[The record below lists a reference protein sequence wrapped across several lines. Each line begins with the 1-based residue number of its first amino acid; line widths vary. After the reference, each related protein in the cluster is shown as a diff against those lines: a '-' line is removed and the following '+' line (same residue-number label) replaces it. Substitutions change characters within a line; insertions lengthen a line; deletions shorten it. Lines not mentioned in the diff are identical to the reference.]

1 MAGSVNKVILVGN
14 LGADPEIRALE
25 SGQKVARLSLATN
38 RSYNNRDGQ
47 RVDETEWHRVEVWG
61 RLAEIAEKYLNKG
74 RTIYIEGRI
83 RTRKWTDQN
92 NIEKYTT
99 EIVGETLTM
108 LGNREDSRPANQPQS
123 NQPLQA
129 TPPTSQ
135 PAPAQPV
142 AAPAT
147 PTATAEEGDLP
158 F

>member
-1 MAGSVNKVILVGN
+1 MAGSVNKVILIGN

-25 SGQKVARLSLATN
+25 GGQKVARLSLATN

-47 RVDETEWHRVEVWG
+47 RVDETEWHRVEIWG
-61 RLAEIAEKYLNKG
+61 RLAEVAEKYLSKG
-74 RTIYIEGRI
+74 RTVYIEGRI

-92 NIEKYTT
+92 NIERYTT

-108 LGNREDSRPANQPQS
+108 LGNREEGRPAAAPQAA
-123 NQPLQA
+123 QPLQS

-142 AAPAT
+142 AAA
-147 PTATAEEGDLP
+147 AQEEDDLP

>member
-92 NIEKYTT
+92 NIEKYST

-108 LGNREDSRPANQPQS
+108 LGNRDDARPAPQPQA
-123 NQPLQA
+123 NQPLQSA
-129 TPPTSQ
+129 PPTSQ
-135 PAPAQPV
+135 PAPTQPV
-142 AAPAT
+142 AAPA
-147 PTATAEEGDLP
+147 AEEDDLP

>member
-25 SGQKVARLSLATN
+25 SGQKVARISLATN

-74 RTIYIEGRI
+74 RTIYVEGRI

-108 LGNREDSRPANQPQS
+108 LGNRDDARPAGQPQT

-135 PAPAQPV
+135 AAPAQPV
-142 AAPAT
+142 AAPA
-147 PTATAEEGDLP
+147 AASAEEDDLP

>member
-74 RTIYIEGRI
+74 RTIYVEGRI

-108 LGNREDSRPANQPQS
+108 LGNREDSRPASQPQS
-123 NQPLQA
+123 NQPLQD

-135 PAPAQPV
+135 PVPAQPV

-147 PTATAEEGDLP
+147 PTATAEEDDLP

>member
-123 NQPLQA
+123 NHPLQA

>member
-47 RVDETEWHRVEVWG
+47 RVDETEWHRIEVWG
-61 RLAEIAEKYLNKG
+61 RLAEIAEKYLTKG
-74 RTIYIEGRI
+74 RTIYVEGRI

-108 LGNREDSRPANQPQS
+108 LGNRDDARPAAQPQS
-123 NQPLQA
+123 NEPLQA

-135 PAPAQPV
+135 PAPTQPV
-142 AAPAT
+142 AAPA
-147 PTATAEEGDLP
+147 AEEDDLP